1 MTNTT
6 KTVKTVHALP
16 AGILPG
22 DLQRPSYDDK
32 DKLVT
37 NYDANFYGEFELWM
51 TTGFGWCIPTLLIS
65 SNSRRVA
72 RAGSER
78 TYAARVSDSAT
89 VRIGMGPHVT
99 ERVTVY
105 VRTSRLAALQPYLDI
120 MTKGA
125 GSAGTIRDRISS
137 RRAQGV
143 EMRAQGR
150 SSWRWDV

>member
-1 MTNTT
+1 MT
-6 KTVKTVHALP
+6 KTIKTVNALP
-16 AGILPG
+16 KGILVG
-22 DLQRPSYDDK
+22 DLQRPAYDAT
-32 DKLVT
+32 DKLVNSVGT
-37 NYDANFYGEFELWM
+37 YGSFELWY

-65 SNSRRVA
+65 SNSRRVS
-72 RAGSER
+72 RTGSER

-105 VRTSRLAALQPYLDI
+105 VRQSRLTALQPFLDT